1 MTNKNN
7 KVLTLVAII
16 TLLLMVV
23 GATYAYFA
31 AQAGGTTS
39 TDATVTS
46 NTTDLLTFSINRDI
60 SFTVTQAL
68 FAQNGQNQ
76 SGDATATATLTP
88 NNKTGAATMNY
99 YMYLNLQNNPTVYS
113 EANTNE
119 DPELML
125 QVFDGNNQLVTLTG
139 LGTQKTIK
147 GVTGYDITG
156 VSGIK
161 TLLDNHA
168 ISATNNTATIENWR
182 IVITLINLDV
192 NQNDNTGK
200 EISAEI
206 IIQKE
211 EMDLGFTGTI
221 YVNPLL
227 IDQPYGNHSMIGVH
241 YLNGGDIDG
250 VHYYGIS
257 PYTTDVDEVRSVALN
272 YLKIDVVSN
281 IMESAETCLYYNNRE
296 LCLEPGYWEIVET
309 ELKWCILNLND
320 ENNLECF
327 NDENSCLQLKNSQY
341 NGSNYTCRE
350 MIPKASSA
358 NAIATTNKL
367 QADMET
373 AFDVSIECSN
383 YDYSSS
389 CYLPNY
395 VADFTI
401 FSSGAIATSEDYE
414 CYLGTD
420 GEISCTFIT

>member
-200 EISAEI
+200 TISAEI

-227 IDQPYGNHSMIGVH
+227 IDQPYSNYSMIGVH

-257 PYTTDVDEVRSVALN
+257 PYTTDVDEVRSVAPN

-296 LCLEPGYWEIVET
+296 LCLELGYWEIVET
-309 ELKWCILNLND
+309 ELKWCILDLD
-320 ENNLECF
+320 YGANLECF
-327 NDENSCLQLKNSQY
+327 NDEVSCLQLKNSQY
-341 NGSNYTCRE
+341 NDSNYTCRE
-350 MIPKASSA
+350 MIPKTSEA
-358 NAIATTNKL
+358 NAIATKNKL

-373 AFDVSIECSN
+373 AFDVSIECYN
-383 YDYSSS
+383 YDHSSF

-395 VADFTI
+395 YADFTI
-401 FSSGAIATSEDYE
+401 FSNGGVETRDDYA